1 MIKTIVFDMDGV
13 LFDTE
18 NVGIKAWNLAA
29 EELGIDNIENIIN
42 NCRGLNEE
50 ATKQYITKFYNGKLD
65 ADKCL
70 KLFFEKHQEIIDKS
84 GVPLKIGVRE
94 LLSYLK
100 DNNYTIALASSTRK
114 ELVVDYLKEVNIYDY
129 FSVIITGDMIEKGKP
144 EPDIYLRAC
153 KEVDK
158 DPRNC
163 IAIEDSFN
171 GIKSAYR
178 ANMNVIMVPDVVQPT
193 EEICKMLYKKLDTL
207 LDVKEYLVQETSS
220 R

>member
-18 NVGIKAWNLAA
+18 NVGIRAWHQAA
-29 EELGIDNIENIIN
+29 EELRIDNVENIIN

-50 ATKQYITKFYNGKLD
+50 ATKRYITNFYNGKLD

-70 KLFFEKHQEIIDKS
+70 KLFFKKHQEIIDES
-84 GVPLKIGVRE
+84 GVPLKTGVHE

-100 DNNYTIALASSTRK
+100 ENNYTIALASSTRK
-114 ELVVDYLKEVNIYDY
+114 ELVVNYLKEVNILEY
-129 FSVIITGDMIEKGKP
+129 FSVIVTGDMIEKGKP

-158 DPRNC
+158 EPKNC

-193 EEICKMLYKKLDTL
+193 EEISKMLYKKLDTL
-207 LDVKEYLVQETSS
+207 LDVKEFLMSLN
-220 R
+220 